1 MNPAPLFEVLLSLLI
16 LVNLFMLGSSRIG
29 ALIRA
34 IGGQSI
40 LVCAAAAALAHAHCA
55 WHDWLLLACTLAVK
69 GGILPYMMRRAL
81 TRAHIRRDVE
91 PLIGYALSLLVGLA
105 VLGLS
110 LAAVRCLPLPP
121 GAAATALA
129 AAFFTVACGFVLIA
143 GRTKAITQTIGYLTL
158 ENGIY
163 LLGFA
168 LAIENPLVVEV
179 GILLDVL
186 VGIFVMGIITLQI
199 NREFDHIDI
208 KKLQRLKG

>member
-1 MNPAPLFEVLLSLLI
+1 MLAFFEFLVSLLI
-16 LVNLFMLGSSRIG
+16 LLDLFMLGSSRIG

-34 IGGQSI
+34 IGGQSLLI
-40 LVCAAAAALAHAHCA
+40 CGLVGIMVYPHHYP
-55 WHDWLLLACTLAVK
+55 WYSWLLLGCTLAIK
-69 GGILPYMMRRAL
+69 GGVLPFMMRRAL
-81 TRAHIRRDVE
+81 TKAHIRRDVE
-91 PLIGYALSLLVGLA
+91 PLVGYVVSLLTGLVCLGLA
-105 VLGLS
+105 IT
-110 LAAVRCLPLPP
+110 AARYLPLPP
-121 GAAATALA
+121 GASGGTLA
-129 AAFFTVACGFVLIA
+129 AALFTVVCGLVLIA

-168 LAIENPLVVEV
+168 VAVENPLLVEV